1 MKSITLAAGAPGIKL
16 TWIIS
21 SLLFMWLLLV
31 IALAG
36 SGVLAG
42 TEGPQPLVMP
52 AAIFLPVLAFVL
64 AYRYSPG
71 LRARVADL
79 DTGLLVILHTWRM
92 LGAGFLLLYAFDV
105 LPGLFAW
112 LAGGGDMLV
121 ATGALI
127 LGVRLLQG
135 RQVTRAYL
143 LRWNAFGLV
152 DFLVAVGVGTALR
165 STNFGGPV
173 STDVMASLPLSLIP
187 TFIVPVYLILHA
199 MIILQYRGGNHGT

>member
-1 MKSITLAAGAPGIKL
+1 
-16 TWIIS
+16 
-21 SLLFMWLLLV
+21 LLCVWLLLV
-31 IALAG
+31 TVLAD

-42 TEGPQPLVMP
+42 TDAAQRLVMP
-52 AAIFLPVLAFVL
+52 AAIFLPVVAFLL

-71 LRARVADL
+71 LRTRVADL
-79 DTGLLVILHTWRM
+79 DTGVLVSLHAWRM

-121 ATGALI
+121 AAGALI
-127 LGVRLLQG
+127 LGIRLLQG
-135 RQVTRAYL
+135 RQVKRTVL
-143 LRWNAFGLV
+143 LRWNAFGML

-165 STNFGGPV
+165 SSNFGGTV

-199 MIILQYRGGNHGT
+199 MIFLQYRSGNHGA